1 MAGNARPLR
10 TYLAILFGFGL
21 VGVGALTTVASLWHH
36 FGHTISRGPPAVAG
50 ARTIELTLADFS
62 FSPQVIAV
70 SAGEPL
76 NLRLLNTGTE
86 LHDFTLAAQ
95 GIHRATQP
103 EAVVMIG
110 LRTDR
115 PGEFE
120 FYCSVTGHRERGMV
134 GRIVVRPAARP
145 QKDRP
150 TTEP

>member
-10 TYLAILFGFGL
+10 TYLTILFGFAL

-36 FGHTISRGPPAVAG
+36 FGHTISRGPPVVAG
-50 ARTIELTLADFS
+50 ARTIEIVLADFS

-76 NLRLLNTGTE
+76 NARLVNTGTE
-86 LHDFTLAAQ
+86 LHDFTIAAQ
-95 GIHRATQP
+95 GIHRAAQP
-103 EAVVMIG
+103 KAVVIIG

-134 GRIVVRPAARP
+134 GRIVVQPVARP
-145 QKDRP
+145 QEDRP